1 MVYSSGAQ
9 SGAFLKEA
17 FFGKEQPAQK
27 CRNDLAFVYQYG
39 IVQFHRLDS
48 RPNMSATRVQLGFN
62 LSEPGP
68 DLVLI
73 WALQAQFA
81 PHVGA

>member
-1 MVYSSGAQ
+1 MERSRLPKKADMIYTGI
-9 SGAFLKEA
+9 
-17 FFGKEQPAQK
+17 
-27 CRNDLAFVYQYG
+27 AFVYQYG

-81 PHVGA
+81 SHVGCLGVLQ